1 MKARLVTTDRVAAD
15 TAGFT
20 FEAQAPFSFDAGQ
33 TCDLTIAAPQYQD
46 DKGSSRTFS
55 IASSPADAPRVLVA
69 TRLTGSAFKRSLL
82 EAPAGLEVEL
92 DGPFGSFV
100 LHKNTTKPAVF
111 FAGGIG
117 ITPFRSIVKD
127 ATERRLPH
135 RITLFYSNRTP
146 ASTAFLPEIEA
157 WQRQHANL
165 RLVATVADPGGPES
179 WSHDIGLMDARFIA
193 PHVQDWANAICY
205 IAGPPAYVKAMRAA
219 LDEVGADPDNIRTEE
234 FSGY

>member
-1 MKARLVTTDRVAAD
+1 VKARLVATDRIAAD
-15 TAGFT
+15 AAGFT
-20 FEAQAPFSFDAGQ
+20 FEVQAPFAFDAGQ

-55 IASSPADAPRVLVA
+55 IASSPTDAPRVLVA

-82 EAPAGLEVEL
+82 DAPAGLEVEL

-100 LHKNTTKPAVF
+100 LHKNAAKPAVF

-117 ITPFRSIVKD
+117 ITPFRSIIKD

-146 ASTAFLPEIEA
+146 ATTAFLPDIEA
-157 WQRQHANL
+157 WQRQNSNL
-165 RLVATVADPGGPES
+165 RLVAAVVDPAGSEPWG
-179 WSHDIGLMDARFIA
+179 HHVGLMDATFIA
-193 PHVQDWANAICY
+193 PHVEDWASAICY
-205 IAGPPAYVKAMRAA
+205 LAGPPAYVKAMRTA
-219 LDEVGADPDNIRTEE
+219 LAEVAADPDNIRTEE

>member
-20 FEAQAPFSFDAGQ
+20 FEVQEPFAFDAGQ

-46 DKGSSRTFS
+46 EKGSSRTFS

-82 EAPAGLEVEL
+82 DAPAGFEVEFE
-92 DGPFGSFV
+92 GPFGSFV
-100 LHKNTTKPAVF
+100 LHKNAAKQAVF
-111 FAGGIG
+111 LAGGIG
-117 ITPFRSIVKD
+117 ITPFRAIVKN

-135 RITLFYSNRTP
+135 RMTLFYSNRTP
-146 ASTAFLPEIEA
+146 GSTAFLPDLEA
-157 WQRQHANL
+157 WQRQNANFH
-165 RLVATVADPGGPES
+165 LVATVAERPGGEA
-179 WSHDIGLMDARFIA
+179 WSHDVGLMNANSIR

-205 IAGPPAYVKAMRAA
+205 LAGPPAFVKALRGA
-219 LDEVGADPDNIRTEE
+219 LDEVGADPDNVRTEE
-234 FSGY
+234 FAGY

>member
-1 MKARLVTTDRVAAD
+1 MKARLVATDRVAEDA
-15 TAGFT
+15 AGFT
-20 FEAQAPFSFDAGQ
+20 FEVQAPFSFDAGQ

-82 EAPAGLEVEL
+82 EAPVGLEVDL

-100 LHKNTTKPAVF
+100 LHKNAAKPAVF
-111 FAGGIG
+111 LAGGIG
-117 ITPFRSIVKD
+117 ITPFRSMLKD

-146 ASTAFLPEIEA
+146 GSTAFLGEIEA
-157 WQRQHANL
+157 WQRENVNL
-165 RLVATVADPGGPES
+165 RLVATVVDPAGPEPWRHS
-179 WSHDIGLMDARFIA
+179 VGLMDAGFIA
-193 PHVQDWANAICY
+193 PHVQDWAGAICY
-205 IAGPPAYVKAMRAA
+205 LAGPPAYVKALRAA